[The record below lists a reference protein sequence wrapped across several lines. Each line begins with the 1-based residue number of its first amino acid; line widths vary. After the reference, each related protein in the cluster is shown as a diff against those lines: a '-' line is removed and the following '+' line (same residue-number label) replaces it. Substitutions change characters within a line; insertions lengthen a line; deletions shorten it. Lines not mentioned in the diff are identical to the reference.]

1 MLRSSLAT
9 GPDQQS
15 DSVDTSKAANN
26 QQPSHEADT
35 ASIHNPAA
43 TDSRII
49 NIGLL
54 NEHLKEIAAHAATCQ
69 SYQSKVESL
78 SLDDTMLIG
87 EAAHHGMASILA
99 YKCSGCG
106 ENISFATSSK
116 VDILSNGKYWTCNV
130 AAVWGQMA
138 TGGGFNHLE
147 EPMSILGVPVMS
159 KQSFITTEKQL
170 ENSSGIYLMIQC

>member
-9 GPDQQS
+9 SPNQQS
-15 DSVDTSKAANN
+15 DSIDASKAANN
-26 QQPSHEADT
+26 QLPSHEADT

-54 NEHLKEIAAHAATCQ
+54 NENLKEVAAHAATCQ
-69 SYQSKVESL
+69 SYQGKVESL
-78 SLDDTMLIG
+78 SLDDTILIG
-87 EAAHHGMASILA
+87 EAARYGMASILA

-116 VDILSNGKYWTCNV
+116 ASIPSSGKYWTCNV

-138 TGGGFNHLE
+138 TGGHLE
-147 EPMSILGVPVMS
+147 ESMSILGVPVMS
-159 KQSFITTEKQL
+159 KQSFITTEKK
-170 ENSSGIYLMIQC
+170 